1 MSETLEALESGAPD
15 RRPKNDV
22 PTATAPGPARRGWLG
37 RVARAVP
44 NLLILAALAGL
55 GYWGH
60 HTGWTMPTLAALTG
74 QEQAQPA
81 DWCDEHNVPA
91 SECIECNPDLLPSDK
106 DYGWCKEHGVH
117 QCPLCHPEVAQPVAQ
132 LPSPPEVTSAD
143 RERVRKAL
151 ALKKRPENN
160 HLCQLYRRRIQ
171 FASAEA
177 VKKAGVVTDVAA
189 RRRVVEGVSAPG
201 EIRYDPTRLARLS
214 SRLPGTVC
222 RVTRQ
227 VGDPV
232 KRGEIL
238 AVVDAA
244 EVGKAKADRLQALAE
259 ADLKRKVAERLRRLS
274 GAAIAEAQVQEAET
288 ALRAAEIRI
297 VSAEQA
303 LANLGLPIQ
312 AAEIKNLSPG
322 EAARRLRLLGLTEDL
337 AKSLGEHADS
347 SNLLPVKAPM
357 DGVVVERQVAA
368 GEVVDA
374 TDVLFV
380 VADTR
385 QMWLTLDVRQEDVRY
400 VQKGLPVRFRA
411 DDSGEE
417 VSGSVSWV
425 STTADEK
432 TRTVQVRAD
441 LRNPDGRLRASTF
454 GTGQIIL
461 REEPTAIVVPSE
473 AVQWDGS
480 CHVVF
485 VRDRRFF
492 DKKDPKFFF
501 HTRTVR
507 PGVRDSKYTE
517 IIVGV
522 LPGEAV
528 AAKGSGVL
536 RSQLL
541 KNNLGAG

>member
-1 MSETLEALESGAPD
+1 MSETLNTLESAAPD
-15 RRPKNDV
+15 RGPKKDV
-22 PTATAPGPARRGWLG
+22 PTTTPSGPARRGWLG
-37 RVARAVP
+37 WVVRAVP

-55 GYWGH
+55 GYLGH

-81 DWCDEHNVPA
+81 DWCDEHNVPD
-91 SECIECNPDLLPSDK
+91 SECIECNPDLLPPDK
-106 DYGWCKEHGVH
+106 DSGWCKEHGVH
-117 QCPLCHPEVAQPVAQ
+117 QCPLCHPELAQPVT
-132 LPSPPEVTSAD
+132 PPEVTSAD

-177 VKKAGVVTDVAA
+177 VKKAGVATVVAA
-189 RRRVVEGVSAPG
+189 RQAVVEGVSAPG
-201 EIRYDPTRLARLS
+201 EIRYDPTRLARLA

-222 RVTRQ
+222 QVTRQ

-244 EVGKAKADRLQALAE
+244 EVGKAKADLLQALAE
-259 ADLKRKVAERLRRLS
+259 ADLKRKVVERLRPLS
-274 GAAIAEAQVQEAET
+274 GSTVAEGQLQEAEA
-288 ALRAAEIRI
+288 ALRVAEIRI
-297 VSAEQA
+297 VSTEQA
-303 LANLGLPIQ
+303 LANLGLPVR
-312 AAEIKNLSPG
+312 AADVKGLPPA
-322 EAARRLRLLGLTEDL
+322 EAARRLRLLGLTAEF
-337 AKSLGEHADS
+337 AESLGEHADS
-347 SNLLPVKAPM
+347 SNLLPVKAPR

-400 VQKGLPVRFRA
+400 VRQGLPVRFRA
-411 DDSGEE
+411 DDGGEE
-417 VSGSVSWV
+417 VSGTVSWV

-432 TRTVQVRAD
+432 TRTVQVRAE
-441 LRNPDGRLRASTF
+441 LSNPDGRLRASTF

-461 REEPTAIVVPSE
+461 REDPNAIVVPSE

-485 VRDRRFF
+485 VRDRRWFE
-492 DKKDPKFFF
+492 KGPYKFF

-507 PGVRDSKYTE
+507 PGVRDGKYTE

-522 LPGEAV
+522 LPGEVV